1 MDVVEKEDMVNEPP
15 HYKKGKMQAIDIIE
29 AGIGDQGFVGYL
41 VGNIFKYLLRYRF
54 KGNPV
59 EDLKKARF
67 YLDKL
72 IAKTLD
78 EKESV

>member
-29 AGIGDQGFVGYL
+29 AGIGDKGFPDYL

-54 KGNPV
+54 KGKPKRPGFTWIN
-59 EDLKKARF
+59 
-67 YLDKL
+67 
-72 IAKTLD
+72 
-78 EKESV
+78 